1 MSIEDLKRALSAT
14 KSVSKEVQP
23 VSKVKPVSK
32 SAKSTSMS
40 KSEKAVA
47 DKLESQKAR
56 HISLRGLEVTY
67 WADKASSSNPKYPV
81 KYSISVKLLPKH
93 LKQLEAAKE
102 SAIQVYLEE
111 NNLESNALD
120 GSDIEVKVY
129 VDKDGDKILT
139 FRSADNYKEIAEYDE
154 EPLSLNVMMGKGTM
168 INASVS
174 AKIYKTAGGLLV
186 TFYMNA
192 IVITDIVERDY
203 TKDLLESLRD

>member
-1 MSIEDLKRALSAT
+1 MSIEDLKRALKAT
-14 KSVSKEVQP
+14 KSVSPSTVSKPAP
-23 VSKVKPVSK
+23 VSKAKRATATDKTDAQK
-32 SAKSTSMS
+32 S
-40 KSEKAVA
+40 
-47 DKLESQKAR
+47 R

-67 WADKASSSNPKYPV
+67 WADKASSSSPKYPV
-81 KYSISVKLLPKH
+81 KYSISVKLLPRH

-154 EPLSLNVMMGKGTM
+154 EPLSLNVMIGKGTM